1 MILENLLPNG
11 ALFEILHATSKRV
24 LWSSWIEP
32 GKAKPIHTVT
42 LDEPLVLLI
51 NLKYCRTVDGLL
63 IHKPA
68 ARGEGDQTFAG
79 KIQKTLEGFLEEG
92 DAGDDSVV
100 LTGIH
105 ITYAHT
111 ATDIHTHELRRSWLT
126 HLPVLQLN

>member
-1 MILENLLPNG
+1 LILENLLPSG

-24 LWSSWIEP
+24 LWSSWIDP

-51 NLKYCRTVDGLL
+51 NLKYCRTVEGLV

-68 ARGEGDQTFAG
+68 GSGRQGETIAG

-92 DAGDDSVV
+92 DGGDDTVV
-100 LTGIH
+100 LTGTIYRH
-105 ITYAHT
+105 
-111 ATDIHTHELRRSWLT
+111 
-126 HLPVLQLN
+126 